1 MQPGSSISADTVSN
15 SSTSADLN
23 ACKAPISS
31 CASPRQSEHAL
42 STSSSDSEVLDTGRS
57 TATIAPGT
65 ICGSKDTRP
74 SIAAGKPIPLGS
86 KRKDVGIA
94 DQQWGTQ
101 QQQEKRLVL
110 SGSYEGAGKN
120 AKKSK
125 IAHSAKTPKK
135 W

>member
-15 SSTSADLN
+15 SSASADLN

-42 STSSSDSEVLDTGRS
+42 STSSSDSEALDTGRS

-65 ICGSKDTRP
+65 ICGSKEMT
-74 SIAAGKPIPLGS
+74 SIAAGKSFPLGG